1 MRKVLFLSLLAA
13 FMVSCVGSKTEPM
26 KTQPQPE
33 KKVEKAEEKV
43 EAKIKKKDEKEV
55 EQAKETEEVRKVVP
69 SVEVPESKLVLS
81 KFKHSDHVKVI
92 KEYGCIPCH
101 HFNVEMHIPDV
112 SRARQISQKFLK
124 PSEASCKV
132 CHTKGVE

>member
-1 MRKVLFLSLLAA
+1 MRKVLFLSLLAG
-13 FMVSCVGSKTEPM
+13 FVVSCAGSKTEPV

-33 KKVEKAEEKV
+33 KKVEKVEKKEEEQGKQPEKV
-43 EAKIKKKDEKEV
+43 EEIKKV
-55 EQAKETEEVRKVVP
+55 AP

-92 KEYGCIPCH
+92 REYGCIPCH
-101 HFNVEMHIPDV
+101 HFNVEMHVPDV
-112 SRARQISQKFLK
+112 NRAHQVSQKFLK